1 MADER
6 GPHSRCFRVSVY
18 EDGRHVTHTRAARPR
33 GDVNGAPGFAIIDSV
48 SRGLEAFVA
57 QLIVRNV
64 DDDLVRRLKRRAAEH
79 GRSAEE
85 EHRQLLRSAL
95 RSDGL
100 LDRLMEMPDA
110 GLDADFVRADD
121 MPRNVE
127 L

>member
-1 MADER
+1 MLALI
-6 GPHSRCFRVSVY
+6 
-18 EDGRHVTHTRAARPR
+18 
-33 GDVNGAPGFAIIDSV
+33 APLL
-48 SRGLEAFVA
+48 RLEVFVA

-85 EHRQLLRSAL
+85 EHRQLLRAAL

-100 LDRLMEMPDA
+100 LDRLMQMPDA
-110 GLDADFVRADD
+110 GVDADFERAAD
-121 MPRNVE
+121 MPRDVD

>member
-1 MADER
+1 M
-6 GPHSRCFRVSVY
+6 G
-18 EDGRHVTHTRAARPR
+18 
-33 GDVNGAPGFAIIDSV
+33 
-48 SRGLEAFVA
+48 
-57 QLIVRNV
+57 QLIVRHV

-100 LDRLMEMPDA
+100 IDRLMEMPDA
-110 GLDADFVRADD
+110 GADADFERVREL
-121 MPRNVE
+121 PRDVR